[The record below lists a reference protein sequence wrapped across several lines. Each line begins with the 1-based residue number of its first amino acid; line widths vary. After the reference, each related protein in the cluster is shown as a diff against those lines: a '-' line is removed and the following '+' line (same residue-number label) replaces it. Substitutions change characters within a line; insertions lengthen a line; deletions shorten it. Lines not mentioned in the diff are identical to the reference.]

1 MNKLLD
7 ELKKEMTGVV
17 NTIQEENIEEVKMQV
32 DKYFQ
37 LATVMVD
44 LMGGKSSKV
53 LEKATENPAV
63 LPEAKIASP
72 KAQKSS
78 QAKMPTK
85 TVAES
90 IKEKNLRD
98 LASSFD
104 KQKEDVAYEFS
115 RKLSGG
121 FTTNDIFVPETVVRS
136 LGLED
141 GDMVS
146 AEPKIGST
154 PSKTI
159 YEFKI
164 VSKNTIP
171 RDTGRREFNRAIVE
185 YDESLKLFFVQTNID
200 GETLRVNDVPI
211 KFYLSQ
217 KDVSDMTISTGDI
230 VDVSWYDS
238 NFNKGKVY
246 WRYRTNEF
254 KSELA
259 TAHSKMLNRK
269 GFVSVSL
276 PTEKEDVPQTLLG
289 KKICVIGAEI
299 FHPEFKEIVE
309 SHGGV
314 FLGYAAS
321 TNKTSRT
328 AGIKRADL
336 VLVGIKYT
344 SHEASQHANAKAK
357 EYGIPFKAFS
367 SFGKGKFL
375 SLIYKELKIKE

>member
-53 LEKATENPAV
+53 LEKAVKAEAI
-63 LPEAKIASP
+63 PEAKA
-72 KAQKSS
+72 
-78 QAKMPTK
+78 QAKTVSAPVAKAPEK
-85 TVAES
+85 TVAEA
-90 IKEKNLRD
+90 IKEKNLKD

-104 KQKEDVAYEFS
+104 KQKQEVGYEFN

-121 FTTNDIFVPETVVRS
+121 FMTNDIFVPETVVRN
-136 LGLED
+136 LDLMD
-141 GDMVS
+141 GDMMT
-146 AEPKIGST
+146 AEIKPGGTLGKPT
-154 PSKTI
+154 
-159 YEFKI
+159 YDFKVI
-164 VSKNTIP
+164 SRNTLP

-185 YDESLKLFFVQTNID
+185 YDESLKLFFVQTNIE

-211 KFYLSQ
+211 KFYLSE
-217 KDVSDMTISTGDI
+217 KDVTDMTISTGDI
-230 VDVSWYDS
+230 VDVSWYDG

-254 KSELA
+254 KTELA
-259 TAHSKMLNRK
+259 TAHNKMLKHK
-269 GFVSVSL
+269 GSVSVTAS
-276 PTEKEDVPQTLLG
+276 TEKEDVPQTLLG

-321 TNKTSRT
+321 TNKMSRT
-328 AGIKRADL
+328 AGIKRSDL

-357 EYGIPFKAFS
+357 EYGVPFKAFS